1 MGGDAKSA
9 DIEKAIRQTL
19 KFLNPTNRL
28 HENTSNFY
36 VTNPQNTTVDAR
48 FTRDQRTYLHNTN
61 RCKE

>member
-28 HENTSNFY
+28 FLNSFVCLPSITLKG
-36 VTNPQNTTVDAR
+36 P
-48 FTRDQRTYLHNTN
+48 YLYLV
-61 RCKE
+61 